1 MATTVYIDGVK
12 VRDED
17 LKNITIE
24 SKDLSKILLEKLSS
38 VNSKD
43 TEKEEPY
50 KIRFKRITQKFF
62 WTSYWL

>member
-62 WTSYWL
+62 

>member
-43 TEKEEPY
+43 TEKEEHY

-62 WTSYWL
+62 